1 MVFWKW
7 AVSGFGFRV
16 SDLGAASTVHR
27 KLPFA
32 DCPGSQGAGVAPY
45 AQGIGSALSSGLCMM
60 VLLLSGCAPRT
71 VAIPP
76 DWLAPP
82 PQAAEAKP
90 RDSISGPPAALGSG
104 GGILKSTPS
113 FREGN
118 LPAAQEPVSP
128 QSMKKQEPRAPQQL
142 ASMHLVDQAKTAL
155 SQGKHDA
162 AIPLLE
168 QAIQI
173 DAYNG
178 EAFFGLARAWKMKGS
193 RNKAQEFAQK
203 AEVLLQDQP
212 AKLKEVYAFQA
223 DLFKELGDTRKM
235 ESYRRKASAL

>member
-1 MVFWKW
+1 
-7 AVSGFGFRV
+7 
-16 SDLGAASTVHR
+16 
-27 KLPFA
+27 
-32 DCPGSQGAGVAPY
+32 
-45 AQGIGSALSSGLCMM
+45 
-60 VLLLSGCAPRT
+60 

-76 DWLAPP
+76 EW
-82 PQAAEAKP
+82 QAAPVKP
-90 RDSISGPPAALGSG
+90 AQAPAQDIVSGPPAALGSG
-104 GGILKSTPS
+104 EGILKSAPS

-118 LPAAQEPVSP
+118 LPAGQGSPVSP
-128 QSMKKQEPRAPQQL
+128 PSMKKQEPQAPQQL

-155 SQGKHDA
+155 SQGKPDA

-173 DAYNG
+173 DVYNG

-212 AKLKEVYAFQA
+212 SKLKEVYSFQA

-235 ESYRRKASAL
+235 ESYRQKASNL

>member
-1 MVFWKW
+1 MVFWRW
-7 AVSGFGFRV
+7 AVSGFGLR
-16 SDLGAASTVHR
+16 
-27 KLPFA
+27 
-32 DCPGSQGAGVAPY
+32 
-45 AQGIGSALSSGLCMM
+45 SSGFGGVFSAGLCSLRAGLGQPGVRMNSM
-60 VLLLSGCAPRT
+60 LTCGLCTVALLMSGCAPRT

-76 DWLAPP
+76 EWQAPR
-82 PQAAEAKP
+82 PQAAVAP
-90 RDSISGPPAALGSG
+90 SQGTISGPPGALGS

-118 LPAAQEPVSP
+118 LSAGQEPPVSP

-142 ASMHLVDQAKTAL
+142 ASMHLVDQAKMAL
-155 SQGKHDA
+155 SQGKPDA

-178 EAFFGLARAWKMKGS
+178 EAFFGLARAWRMKGS

-203 AEVLLQDQP
+203 AELLLQDQP
-212 AKLKEVYAFQA
+212 SELKEVYSFQA

-235 ESYRRKASAL
+235 ELYRQKASNL